1 VQAEPVN
8 VEQLL
13 ERGLEANDQ
22 HQPRVAEEYYRAVI
36 AADPLDVRAR
46 QLLGALLAEHGRAE
60 EAVDVL
66 KVAAALIGPLAPET
80 TGVYNN
86 LGNALRCAEKYDEA
100 EELIRELCRI
110 APRTWEHWHNLGQ
123 LLKDTK
129 RLDEAVAA
137 MRRACTYGPEHGPNH
152 AVLGHILH
160 DLGRLRSAEAAIK
173 RCIDL
178 GWDTDVNVWTV
189 LGNNYRW
196 LGRMDLA
203 REALERAL
211 ELSGGQASAYN
222 NLAIVMTQSGL
233 FEEAL
238 DYYDR
243 SLLEDVDNHTWRANR
258 GYALLTAGRI
268 PEGWY
273 EWEHGIIDGG
283 PRGGERR
290 LGKPRWTPEDAGA
303 RVLCYREQGVGDE
316 ILFASCLP
324 DLRAAAREVVYESD
338 TRLVSL
344 FARSFPDCEVRA
356 QTFNPYV
363 GETASDF
370 DGVLPAGSL
379 PLHFRRSVDDFP
391 KERRSFL
398 VADPARVEKWKTKLA
413 EFGGR
418 AAIAMSWRSKIKTA
432 ERRVEYS
439 NLLEDWAPLF
449 AVPDITWVSVQY
461 DDCERELS
469 NAEREFGV
477 TIHRWDDVDYMNDF
491 EEVAALMCACDLV
504 VAPRNAVAMLAGG
517 LGIPTVM
524 MGNRWDWSDL
534 GTDTS
539 PWFPSVQLVFRHFGE
554 EWDAVIEQAAQH
566 VECVAAGKDAQE

>member
-8 VEQLL
+8 VDELL
-13 ERGLEANDQ
+13 ELGLHAADQ
-22 HQPRVAEEYYRAVI
+22 HEPHVAEEYYRAVI

-46 QLLGALLAEHGRAE
+46 QVLGALLAEHGRAE

-66 KVAAALIGPLAPET
+66 KVAAALIGPLRTDT

-86 LGNALRCAEKYDEA
+86 LANAMRCAEKYEEA

-110 APRTWEHWHNLGQ
+110 APRTWEHWHNFGQ

-137 MRRACTYGPEHGPNH
+137 MRRAVVLGPDYGPNH

-160 DLGRLRSAEAAIK
+160 DLGRLRSAEAAIR

-203 REALERAL
+203 LEALERAL
-211 ELSGGQASAYN
+211 ALSGEQASAYN
-222 NLAIVMTQSGL
+222 NLAIVLTQSGR
-233 FEEAL
+233 FAEAF

-243 SLLEDVDNHTWRANR
+243 SLADDPDNHTWRANR
-258 GYALLTAGRI
+258 GYALLTAGKI
-268 PEGWY
+268 PEGWH

-290 LGKPRWTPEDAGA
+290 LGKPRWTPDDTDT

-324 DLRAAAREVVYESD
+324 DLRAAARDVVYEAD

-344 FARSFPDCEVRA
+344 FARSFADCDVRA

-363 GETASDF
+363 GEAATDF
-370 DGVLPAGSL
+370 DRVLPVGSL
-379 PLHFRRSVDDFP
+379 PLHFRRTVDAFP
-391 KERRSFL
+391 TDRRSFL
-398 VADPARVEKWKTKLA
+398 VADPARVAKWRETLDA
-413 EFGGR
+413 FGG
-418 AAIAMSWRSKIKTA
+418 AAKVAIAWRSKIKTA
-432 ERRVEYS
+432 ERRVEYT

-449 AVPDITWVSVQY
+449 AIPDITWVNVQY

-477 TIHRWDDVDYMNDF
+477 QIRRWDDIDYMNDF
-491 EEVAALMCACDLV
+491 EEVAALMRACDLV

-517 LGIPTVM
+517 LGVPTVM

-554 EWDAVIEQAAQH
+554 EWDAVIQQAARR
-566 VECVAAGKDAQE
+566 VASVAAGEELRR